1 MVTHPGQ
8 LLARRVLHIWGGA
21 PYLGLK
27 GLRTLVSL
35 QQLFIIPYSWE
46 NSSTDNSSQNSP
58 EVTAIVKE

>member
-1 MVTHPGQ
+1 
-8 LLARRVLHIWGGA
+8 LHIWGGA

-58 EVTAIVKE
+58 EVTAIVKEAYLL